1 MFVHLLLV
9 SKYSDWRK
17 AQQVPGYS
25 QKIDEKVLGSTKK
38 SRCDKNDRVAFRMRI
53 LAQQLNSKKV
63 GFLMRILARLGV
75 GREREVREGHYYDR
89 YDYFL
94 L

>member
-1 MFVHLLLV
+1 
-9 SKYSDWRK
+9 
-17 AQQVPGYS
+17 
-25 QKIDEKVLGSTKK
+25 
-38 SRCDKNDRVAFRMRI
+38 MRI

-89 YDYFL
+89 YGYFL
-94 L
+94 QQETEALKMI